1 MSYILCR
8 MNCIFHILKEK
19 RRSGKSLIFFGF
31 SSFIPSFILILFAVC
46 FQVVDILL
54 RSILLS
60 MFLLIFTTTLL
71 FTTTKWYAN
80 NRVIWCKRTKL
91 KQSGRKRTRSRVCNL
106 IVVLWTS
113 VGSRWRESLE
123 CAAPRI
129 LSSWYI
135 AIYHEIQF
143 WKKQITWCA

>member
-1 MSYILCR
+1 M
-8 MNCIFHILKEK
+8 
-19 RRSGKSLIFFGF
+19 GF
-31 SSFIPSFILILFAVC
+31 LLSFLLSFFIPFAVC

-91 KQSGRKRTRSRVCNL
+91 KQSGRKRSRSSRIVTLLLSYGLQLVQGGARV
-106 IVVLWTS
+106 WT
-113 VGSRWRESLE
+113 VQRHE
-123 CAAPRI
+123 
-129 LSSWYI
+129 
-135 AIYHEIQF
+135 IYHFDILEYTMKYSF
-143 WKKQITWCA
+143 EKKANYMLCLNESVSSSTITTRPW

>member
-1 MSYILCR
+1 MGFLLSFL
-8 MNCIFHILKEK
+8 L
-19 RRSGKSLIFFGF
+19 SFF
-31 SSFIPSFILILFAVC
+31 ILFAVC

-91 KQSGRKRTRSRVCNL
+91 KQSGRKRTRSSRIVTLLLSYGLQLVQGGARV
-106 IVVLWTS
+106 WT
-113 VGSRWRESLE
+113 VQR
-123 CAAPRI
+123 
-129 LSSWYI
+129 
-135 AIYHEIQF
+135 HEIYGFDILQYTMKYSF
-143 WKKQITWCA
+143 EKKANYMLCLNESVSSSTITTRPW

>member
-1 MSYILCR
+1 MGFLLSFL
-8 MNCIFHILKEK
+8 L
-19 RRSGKSLIFFGF
+19 SFF
-31 SSFIPSFILILFAVC
+31 ILFAVC

-91 KQSGRKRTRSRVCNL
+91 KQSGRKRSRSSRIVTLLLSYGLQLVQGGARV
-106 IVVLWTS
+106 WT
-113 VGSRWRESLE
+113 VQR
-123 CAAPRI
+123 
-129 LSSWYI
+129 
-135 AIYHEIQF
+135 HEIYRF
-143 WKKQITWCA
+143 DILEYTMKYSFEKKANYMLCLNESVSSSTITTRPW

>member
-1 MSYILCR
+1 MGFLLSFL
-8 MNCIFHILKEK
+8 L
-19 RRSGKSLIFFGF
+19 SFF
-31 SSFIPSFILILFAVC
+31 ILFAVC

-91 KQSGRKRTRSRVCNL
+91 KQSGRKRSRSSRIVTLLLSYGLQLVQGGARVWTVQRHEFYRFDTL
-106 IVVLWTS
+106 QYTMKYSFEKKSKLHAVLK
-113 VGSRWRESLE
+113 
-123 CAAPRI
+123 
-129 LSSWYI
+129 
-135 AIYHEIQF
+135 
-143 WKKQITWCA
+143 WKCKFKYDNN